1 MSDNGVYGLGT
12 LELRLADVDLD
23 LQLSSEVTIAT
34 SAKDEV
40 DSASHT
46 HGLTAKP
53 FHGDGHWKP
62 WVVKSHGYQLRLDL
76 DIAHELTHDDEA
88 FAQHIAAKLKQFKAG
103 ENKYQI
109 LEYTDIYLALGKPRP

>member
-1 MSDNGVYGLGT
+1 MYGLGT
-12 LELRLADVDLD
+12 LQLRLADVDLD
-23 LQLSSEVTIAT
+23 LQVSSEVTIAT

-53 FHGDGHWKP
+53 LHGDGHWKP

-76 DIAHELTHDDEA
+76 DIAPELTHDDET
-88 FAQHIAAKLKQFKAG
+88 FAQHIAAKLKHFKAG
-103 ENKYQI
+103 ENKCQI
-109 LEYTDIYLALGKPRP
+109 LEYTDM